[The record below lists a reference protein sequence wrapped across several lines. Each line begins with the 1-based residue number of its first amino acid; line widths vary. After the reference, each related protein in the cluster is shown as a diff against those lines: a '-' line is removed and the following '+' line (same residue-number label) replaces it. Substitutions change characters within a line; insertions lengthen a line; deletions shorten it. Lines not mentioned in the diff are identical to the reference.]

1 MYKLSLES
9 LQLIADVAYLRAKLR
24 QDNLN
29 ISEIINLVN
38 DDDREE
44 NITFNTKEI

>member
-1 MYKLSLES
+1 MYKLSTET
-9 LQLIADVAYLRAKLR
+9 LQLIADVAYLRAKLG

-38 DDDREE
+38 NDDNEYDIR
-44 NITFNTKEI
+44 TDK